1 MKYIY
6 IAFLASNYKTGRF
19 IRKVTRQRYRHVVI
33 SKTEDIS
40 KMYSFARRYK
50 NTPFVAG
57 FVCENLSRSTLGSA
71 ATPVKICRLALG
83 EDEYAAFEEKLA
95 PFIADPEK
103 YRYNYFGAGAY
114 IFRRQWKK
122 KTAFTCL
129 EFVLYLLNIEK
140 FMTIAELER
149 HLKDAVIFEGFVE
162 ELPSSGIPT
171 DPDDPYFQHKSVA
184 FQVQRLAADAAALV
198 RGKRR
203 E

>member
-6 IAFLASNYKTGRF
+6 IAFLASNYKTGMF
-19 IRKVTRQRYRHVVI
+19 IRTVTRHRYSHVVI

-57 FVCENLSRSTLGSA
+57 FVCENLSRYTFGA
-71 ATPVKICRLALG
+71 EATPVKICRLAL
-83 EDEYAAFEEKLA
+83 EDDEYASFEEKLA
-95 PFIADPEK
+95 PFIAEPEK
-103 YRYNYFGAGAY
+103 YKYNYFGAGAY
-114 IFRRQWKK
+114 IFHRQWKK

-129 EFVLYLLNIEK
+129 EFVLYLLSIDR
-140 FMTIAELER
+140 FMTIADLER
-149 HLKDAVIFEGFVE
+149 YLKDAVIFEGLVE
-162 ELPSSGIPT
+162 DLPSSGIPT

-184 FQVQRLAADAAALV
+184 FQVKHLAADAAALV

-203 E
+203 

>member
-6 IAFLASNYKTGRF
+6 IAFLASNYKTGKV
-19 IRKVTRQRYRHVVI
+19 IRKVTRQRYSHVVI

-40 KMYSFARRYK
+40 QMYSFARRYR

-57 FVCENLSRSTLGSA
+57 FVSENLSRYTLSDT
-71 ATPVKICRLALG
+71 ATPVKICRLALD
-83 EDEYAAFEEKLA
+83 DEEYESFEKKLA
-95 PFIADPEK
+95 PFIAEPDK
-103 YRYNYFGAGAY
+103 YRYNYFGAAAY
-114 IFRRQWKK
+114 IFHRQWKK

-162 ELPSSGIPT
+162 DLPAGGVPC
-171 DPDDPYFQHKSVA
+171 DPNDPYFQHKSVA
-184 FQVQRLAADAAALV
+184 FQVKRLASDAAALV

-203 E
+203 